1 MARFF
6 KDLLMRFNIRKM
18 EEMHLDVKVRLLNRS
33 TKEPITGEGFL
44 VQFFDKDEFD
54 VDFLGEGPL
63 DENGVA
69 DIRFAPEAMQQGEE
83 KWGDEFETKPDLF
96 FRLLKNGQVV
106 FTSEVWDDVDFDQYA
121 SFDVKEGKEIDFG
134 TFLININ

>member
-1 MARFF
+1 MPRFF
-6 KDLLMRFNIRKM
+6 KDLLMRFKIRKM
-18 EEMHLDVKVRLLNRS
+18 DEMHLDVKVRLLNRA
-33 TKEPITGEGFL
+33 TKEPITGEGYL

-134 TFLININ
+134 TFLINIS

>member
-18 EEMHLDVKVRLLNRS
+18 DEMHLDVKVRLLDRS
-33 TKEPITGEGFL
+33 SKEPITGEGYL

-54 VDFLGEGPL
+54 VDFLGEGSL
-63 DENGVA
+63 DANGVA

-134 TFLININ
+134 TFLINLN

>member
-6 KDLLMRFNIRKM
+6 KDLLMRFKIRKM
-18 EEMHLDVKVRLLNRS
+18 EEMHLDVKVRLLDRVS
-33 TKEPITGEGFL
+33 KEPITGAGYL

-54 VDFLGEGPL
+54 VDFLGEGTL
-63 DENGVA
+63 DADGVA

-121 SFDVKEGKEIDFG
+121 SFDVKEGKEINFG
-134 TFLININ
+134 TFLIDIK

>member
-18 EEMHLDVKVRLLNRS
+18 EEMHLDVKVRLLNRA

>member
-18 EEMHLDVKVRLLNRS
+18 DEMHLDVKVRLLDRS
-33 TKEPITGEGFL
+33 SKEPITGEGYL

-63 DENGVA
+63 DANGVA

-121 SFDVKEGKEIDFG
+121 SFDLKEGKEIDFG
-134 TFLININ
+134 TFLVNTN